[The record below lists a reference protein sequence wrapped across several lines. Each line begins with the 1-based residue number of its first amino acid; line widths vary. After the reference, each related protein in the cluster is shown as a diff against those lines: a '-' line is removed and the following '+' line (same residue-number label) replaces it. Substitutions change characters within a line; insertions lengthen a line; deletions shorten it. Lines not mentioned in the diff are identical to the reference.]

1 MADYEVSK
9 IMWVAIVVAL
19 AASIFVIAKPQI
31 STLAGATF
39 DNVENVI
46 KGIDTGSGNDTNDT
60 GKGYPE
66 PGEIKT
72 IDLLGLKMNPSNP
85 WGFLPSNQQD
95 VNSYETWLSAMRTYS
110 PNAYLT
116 NAAWDPSTGA
126 HVNVTTAA
134 KDLPE
139 NFISSGLPTVVLPM
153 EDIIGKFDMTKVKS
167 IDDIKV
173 NSSTMYLTNGV
184 LSDGK
189 GSDTPSMKQW
199 GLRYDIKP
207 GGNSKPN
214 ADVII
219 TFTLADGTQKSLTYT
234 LMYNFG

>member
-1 MADYEVSK
+1 
-9 IMWVAIVVAL
+9 MWVAIVVAL

-31 STLAGATF
+31 STLAGAAF
-39 DNVENVI
+39 DNVENVVN
-46 KGIDTGSGNDTNDT
+46 GIDTGGGNDNNDT

-72 IDLLGLKMNPSNP
+72 IDLLGLKMNPSDP
-85 WGFLPSNQQD
+85 WGFLPADQQD
-95 VNSYETWLSAMRTYS
+95 VNSYETWLSAVRNYS

-116 NAAWDPSTGA
+116 NALWDASAGA
-126 HVNVTTAA
+126 HVNVSTAA

-139 NFISSGLPTVVLPM
+139 NFISSGLPTLVLPM

-173 NSSTMYLTNGV
+173 RSSTLYLTQGNLANGTPT
-184 LSDGK
+184 S
-189 GSDTPSMKQW
+189 TPSMKDW
-199 GLRYDIKP
+199 GLRYDIKQ
-207 GGNSKPN
+207 GGNSTPN
-214 ADVII
+214 ADVDV
-219 TFTLADGTQKSLTYT
+219 TFTLADGTQKTLTYT